1 MLYICSA
8 KRNNVFCF
16 ALHLLL
22 LLSGKAFQAANAT
35 SNGGDASR
43 VGHKDKGSQT
53 ALITLLSVSPCHKFP
68 HKTGLLKNAPT
79 RDASPPLEV
88 AFAA

>member
-1 MLYICSA
+1 MLYIYAAQSETM
-8 KRNNVFCF
+8 FF
-16 ALHLLL
+16 ALRCICFNC
-22 LLSGKAFQAANAT
+22 STGKASQAANAT

-43 VGHKDKGSQT
+43 VHKDKGSQT
-53 ALITLLSVSPCHKFP
+53 ALITLPSVSPCHNFP

-79 RDASPPLEV
+79 RDASPLEV

>member
-1 MLYICSA
+1 MYAAQSETM
-8 KRNNVFCF
+8 FF
-16 ALHLLL
+16 ALRCICFYCRT
-22 LLSGKAFQAANAT
+22 GKASQAANAT

-43 VGHKDKGSQT
+43 RHKDKDSQT
-53 ALITLLSVSPCHKFP
+53 ALITFLPVSPCHNFP

>member
-1 MLYICSA
+1 MYAAQSETM
-8 KRNNVFCF
+8 FF
-16 ALHLLL
+16 ALRCICFYC
-22 LLSGKAFQAANAT
+22 STGKASQTANAT

-43 VGHKDKGSQT
+43 GIGHKGKGSQT
-53 ALITLLSVSPCHKFP
+53 ALITLLSVSPCHNFP

>member
-1 MLYICSA
+1 MQRKA
-8 KRNNVFCF
+8 KQCF
-16 ALHLLL
+16 LLCA
-22 LLSGKAFQAANAT
+22 AFAFIAVRVKRLKQQTLPLMGAT
-35 SNGGDASR
+35 RPA
-43 VGHKDKGSQT
+43 HKDKGSQT

>member
-1 MLYICSA
+1 MYAAQSETM
-8 KRNNVFCF
+8 FF
-16 ALHLLL
+16 ALRCICFYC
-22 LLSGKAFQAANAT
+22 STGKASQAANAT

-53 ALITLLSVSPCHKFP
+53 ALSVSPCHNFP

-79 RDASPPLEV
+79 RDASLPLEV

>member
-1 MLYICSA
+1 MQRKA
-8 KRNNVFCF
+8 KQCF
-16 ALHLLL
+16 LLCA
-22 LLSGKAFQAANAT
+22 AFAFIAVRVKRLKQQT
-35 SNGGDASR
+35 LPLMGDASR
-43 VGHKDKGSQT
+43 VGHKDKDSQT
-53 ALITLLSVSPCHKFP
+53 ALITFLPVSPCHNFP

>member
-1 MLYICSA
+1 MYAAQSETM
-8 KRNNVFCF
+8 FF
-16 ALHLLL
+16 ALRCICFYC
-22 LLSGKAFQAANAT
+22 STDKASQAANAT

-53 ALITLLSVSPCHKFP
+53 ALITLLPVSPCHNFP